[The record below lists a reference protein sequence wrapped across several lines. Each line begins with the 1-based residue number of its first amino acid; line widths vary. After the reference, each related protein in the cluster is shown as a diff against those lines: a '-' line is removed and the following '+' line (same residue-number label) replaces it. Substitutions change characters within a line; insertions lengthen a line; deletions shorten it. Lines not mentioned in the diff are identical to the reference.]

1 VFLFE
6 ISAHLRAYGSKE
18 RLDERSKIY
27 FHRIRRRIVTNF
39 SVDVQK
45 HVNLIGIDKISRDI
59 SVRETSH
66 TVNVNEST
74 WVIVSDKETLNTTC
88 VYKHMHVCT

>member
-1 VFLFE
+1 MFLFE

-45 HVNLIGIDKISRDI
+45 HVNLKVGGRFIKWNKHIGSILFTRSRG
-59 SVRETSH
+59 VRVTILGIE
-66 TVNVNEST
+66 VVQP
-74 WVIVSDKETLNTTC
+74 
-88 VYKHMHVCT
+88 